1 LLFLGHPIALLALAT
16 TLVPPLAGAGEVA
29 ADRQVLI
36 LTRALAYDGNLKN
49 RAGPELV
56 IAVLGKAGNG
66 PSEQAAESMTKA
78 FKALGSVK
86 VQGLP
91 LKATHIG
98 YSGPTSLTNAIEA
111 QGIDVL
117 YLSSGLD
124 AELPALLELA
134 REKQVITMGGK
145 EEYIGKGASL
155 GVFTID
161 AKPTIYVNLTASK
174 REGAAFGSDLLRLAK
189 VIR

>member
-1 LLFLGHPIALLALAT
+1 
-16 TLVPPLAGAGEVA
+16 
-29 ADRQVLI
+29 VLI

-66 PSEQAAESMTKA
+66 ASEQAAEAMTKA

-91 LKATHIG
+91 LKATRIA
-98 YSGPTSLTNAIEA
+98 YAGPSSLTNAIDA

-117 YLSSGLD
+117 YVSSGLD
-124 AELPALLELA
+124 GDLATLLEVA
-134 REKQVITMGGK
+134 RDKQVITMGGK
-145 EEYIGKGASL
+145 EEYISKGASL

-161 AKPTIYVNLTASK
+161 AKPTIFVNLTSSK